1 MLVLLFCI
9 LSRTPLQCRLVA
21 ESFLTHSCSSC
32 FFLNEFLFSAGE
44 IYCDFA
50 SFSAETS
57 SPSEKSRENHFLLF
71 LVTFSFQS
79 SSLFLPQIQGVIFTL
94 FSKYPLWGPLELVLI
109 LSLSF
114 LQLLPPTSLIHFLE
128 MFVSQVNHSWESEDG
143 RVLCIGKALSG
154 ALRWIL
160 SDYRSYL
167 IQGRKYFPSLF
178 LPMGKLSYCISHY
191 MK

>member
-9 LSRTPLQCRLVA
+9 LSRTPLQRRLVA

-57 SPSEKSRENHFLLF
+57 SPSEKSRENHFLLI

-94 FSKYPLWGPLELVLI
+94 FSRYPLWGPLELVLI

-114 LQLLPPTSLIHFLE
+114 LQLLPPHLWFIFWKCLSLKLTTHENQKIAE
-128 MFVSQVNHSWESEDG
+128 SCAWGKHS
-143 RVLCIGKALSG
+143 VV
-154 ALRWIL
+154 
-160 SDYRSYL
+160 
-167 IQGRKYFPSLF
+167 P
-178 LPMGKLSYCISHY
+178 
-191 MK
+191 